1 MTKPRHPA
9 MTTAP
14 AIVTDRLPNVAD
26 LSQTAERAAGYARHA
41 RADNTRRAYGGAWSD
56 FTAWCSAHSL
66 VSLPAEPVVV
76 GCYLADRAQSH
87 KVASLRLRLV
97 AIAEAHRLQGHNLD
111 TRHPAIRDTW
121 AGIRRAHG
129 TAPTQKAAAT
139 SEIVRD
145 LVRAAGQGAG
155 LRGMRDKALVLI
167 GFAAALRRSELVALD
182 IDDIQFR
189 AEGVVLR
196 LRRSKTD
203 QEGAGAE
210 VAIPHGAAELTCPV
224 RALQAWLEAAG
235 ITAGPV
241 FVSITKAGRA
251 TPSRLSDRD
260 VARVV
265 KRLAELAGH
274 DPAAFAGHSLRAG
287 FATTAARAGV
297 PEAEIM
303 RQTRHRS
310 VAVMRGYVRRGGLFL
325 DNAAARVGL

>member
-1 MTKPRHPA
+1 
-9 MTTAP
+9 MTTDL
-14 AIVTDRLPNVAD
+14 AIVPDRLPNVPD
-26 LSQTAERAAGYARHA
+26 LSATAERAAGYARQA
-41 RADNTRRAYGGAWSD
+41 RADNTRRAYGAAWSD
-56 FTAWCSAHSL
+56 FTAWCAQHDL
-66 VSLPAEPVVV
+66 VPLPALPPVV

-97 AIAEAHRLQGHNLD
+97 AIAEAHRLQGHALD
-111 TRHPAIRDTW
+111 TRAPAIRDVW

-129 TAPTQKAAAT
+129 TAPAQKAAAT
-139 SEIVRD
+139 SEIIRD
-145 LVRAAGQGAG
+145 LVRVVAREDGVRA
-155 LRGMRDKALVLI
+155 LRDRALVLI

-182 IDDIQFR
+182 IADIQFR

-203 QEGAGAE
+203 QDGAGAE
-210 VAIPHGAAELTCPV
+210 VAIPCGVSELTCPV
-224 RALQAWLEAAG
+224 RALQAWIEAAG
-235 ITAGPV
+235 ITTGAV
-241 FVSITKAGRA
+241 FISITKAGRV
-251 TPSRLSDRD
+251 TDNRLSDRD

-310 VAVMRGYVRRGGLFL
+310 IAVMRGYVRRGGLFL
-325 DNAAARVGL
+325 DNAAGRVGL